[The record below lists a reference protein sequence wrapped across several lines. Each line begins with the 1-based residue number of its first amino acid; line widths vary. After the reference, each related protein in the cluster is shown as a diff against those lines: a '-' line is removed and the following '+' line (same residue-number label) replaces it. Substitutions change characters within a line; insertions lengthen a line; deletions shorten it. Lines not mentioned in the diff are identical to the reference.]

1 MVAFMKINE
10 AILGLAHE
18 IRDKKLYR
26 TACGTTAEY
35 RASVLVSVFSG
46 PWFRFYLQEGIHR

>member
-18 IRDKKLYR
+18 IRDKKRYR
-26 TACGTTAEY
+26 TACGTIAEY
-35 RASVLVSVFSG
+35 CASVLVFIFSG
-46 PWFRFYLQEGIHR
+46 PCFRFYLQEGIHR